1 MASSQIQR
9 YRDISTF
16 PFAIGIH
23 SVIQKS
29 MIQPRDPL
37 RDGTGGESIWGK
49 EFEDEFRDHSKH
61 GGSYAGSE
69 IIHAIVLAV
78 IA

>member
-1 MASSQIQR
+1 
-9 YRDISTF
+9 
-16 PFAIGIH
+16 
-23 SVIQKS
+23 